1 MADEIPGPVISEN
14 APCSRWRNLKPPP
27 APEMATPP
35 WVHASVPARSVRR
48 SPIGHTECTICLPCP
63 CSSTSRASVVAT
75 APPCRRRRR
84 AATPPASA
92 QKRLARPV
100 EAEESPQRLIAHPDH
115 RLAPPRQLTGAC
127 RALLSPSPALF
138 AVNPRFFQ
146 RRALHGADSPRF
158 RRPRVPARGAA
169 TSPAAAIS
177 PKRVAAP
184 KNPPRSVR
192 PIRCMIR
199 FRAL

>member
-14 APCSRWRNLKPPP
+14 AQCSRWRTLQPPP
-27 APEMATPP
+27 AFEMATPP

-48 SPIGHTECTICLPCP
+48 SPFGRTGCTICLPCP

-75 APPCRRRRR
+75 APP
-84 AATPPASA
+84 AVAGGELLPPASA

-115 RLAPPRQLTGAC
+115 RLAPPRQLPGAC
-127 RALLSPSPALF
+127 RALHSPSPAVF